1 MTSRTPKCR
10 ICSYQQPKGR
20 ESVPIY
26 HRHGSTRQ
34 ARVLQGAEYATK
46 NCTYM
51 CPSCQVP
58 HMAAMDYGLDICVS
72 DSTLHEI
79 HHPREPGVICP
90 PDSSHV
96 DWLTIPGATVEELL
110 FAWQVEYGHEKRPMR
125 ILLVGGLNN
134 LIKGGDFESLT
145 TQYKRFGHNVSYQ
158 GSFQHPGRTSSFA
171 VAPLLPAPKLVWF
184 PDNGATSPSYRNR
197 RDEVTRINEWVK
209 TFNMKNGIHQVPAF
223 NTLGTRTCKKKM
235 EGGKLVDFKTHRW
248 NLWRASE
255 GREDKLHLV
264 DKERVRMGQYVL
276 KYFQGER
283 RDKGPLV

>member
-58 HMAAMDYGLDICVS
+58 NMAAMDYGLDICVS

-110 FAWQVEYGHEKRPMR
+110 FAWQVEYGRVERPMR
-125 ILLVGGLNN
+125 ILLVAGLNN
-134 LIKGGDFESLT
+134 LVKGEDFESLT
-145 TQYKRFGHNVSYQ
+145 TQYRRFYFNSTYQ
-158 GSFQHPGRTSSFA
+158 NKFHPGSSNSFA
-171 VAPLLPAPKLVWF
+171 VAPLLPAPKLVWL
-184 PDNGATSPSYRNR
+184 PDNGPCSSSYVNR
-197 RDEVTRINEWVK
+197 RDEVATLNEWVK
-209 TFNMKNGIHQVPAF
+209 TFNMKNDIHQVPAF
-223 NTLGTRTCKKKM
+223 NIMGTRTTKKRV
-235 EGGKLVDFKTHRW
+235 GGQLTEFKTHRW

-255 GREDKLHLV
+255 AKEDKLHLI
-264 DKERVRMGQYVL
+264 DRERVRMGQYVL